1 MIDIQTPITD
11 VSVLANGYIFRNGMP
26 FTAIGYPGNVYDAV
40 VVKYPK
46 NIPISMRSY
55 GSSLSLEEQIAFINQ
70 YKLEKI
76 LIIAESI
83 DFIKQCPSL
92 KHIRIVPAD
101 SSNNG
106 FDYSPLY
113 EMPQI
118 KSVQCSTKY
127 GNKNQLSTQ
136 IDCARIPG
144 LESIHVTDA
153 GYKNYNTVKTLK
165 SFGLTGYPDV
175 DFSNAF
181 CSPVLDTFSV
191 FQSKIKTLDGI
202 QKSSKMQCLYL
213 YYNRSL
219 QDISALREVKKTL
232 RALRIENCPKI
243 SDFSVL
249 GELEN
254 LELLELSGSNE
265 LPNLTFLK
273 SMKSLKTFTFSMNV
287 LDGDLSP
294 CKALSYVFSERNRKH
309 YNLKDSDLPKKQY
322 VRGNESIE
330 SWRRL
335 E

>member
-11 VSVLANGYIFRNGMP
+11 VSILANRYIFRNGMP

-76 LIIAESI
+76 LIVAESI

-92 KHIRIVPAD
+92 KYIRIVPAD
-101 SSNNG
+101 SSSNG

-118 KSVQCSTKY
+118 KGLQCQTVYGSKNEFST
-127 GNKNQLSTQ
+127 S
-136 IDCARIPG
+136 IDCGRISG
-144 LESIHVTDA
+144 LESISVTNN
-153 GYKNYNTVKTLK
+153 GYKNYNTVKTLR
-165 SFGLTGYPDV
+165 SLGLSHYGERDL
-175 DFSNAF
+175 SGAF
-181 CSPVLDTFSV
+181 CSKVLDTLSLI
-191 FQSKIKTLDGI
+191 QCKTVALDGI
-202 QKSSKMQCLYL
+202 ENSNKMQCLYL
-213 YYNRSL
+213 YHNRSL
-219 QDISALREVKKTL
+219 QDIRALEKVKNSL

-249 GELEN
+249 GKLEN
-254 LELLELSGSNE
+254 LELLQLSGKNE
-265 LPNLTFLK
+265 LPDLSFLK
-273 SMKSLKTFTFSMNV
+273 TMKKLKTFTFNMNV
-287 LDGDLSP
+287 ADGDLSP
-294 CKALSYVFSERNRKH
+294 CLRLSYVYSEKNRKH
-309 YNLKDSDLPKKQY
+309 YNIKDGELPKGQY
-322 VRGNESIE
+322 IRGNESIDP
-330 SWRRL
+330 WRRM